1 MNSHFIHIS
10 GTSKSYYRDVQT
22 PVPGPRRLRRWL
34 ADLPLEQGRRAG
46 RRREDRPRGRR
57 GDQGRGGHR
66 VLRVAPAA
74 GGAGGGERVELAR
87 PAFPRFDDDA

>member
-1 MNSHFIHIS
+1 MKTPLTLLLLQVPTGSRLGGP
-10 GTSKSYYRDVQT
+10 GTPQRI
-22 PVPGPRRLRRWL
+22 
-34 ADLPLEQGRRAG
+34 AG
-46 RRREDRPRGRR
+46 R

-87 PAFPRFDDDA
+87 PTFPRFDDDA